1 MIELHS
7 YACPHDASRD
17 ELVAEMR
24 RELTGLWPEFADL
37 EVLDVDAH
45 RYTNAPGF
53 DPGFHARR
61 PGVVTD
67 ARGLRLAGDW
77 VATDVPSALMERA
90 ALTGVLAANDVLREE
105 GVAPEPIRSIT
116 PRGVLAGRGRAAA
129 GAPDTSR

>member
-1 MIELHS
+1 M
-7 YACPHDASRD
+7 A
-17 ELVAEMR
+17 
-24 RELTGLWPEFADL
+24 GFADL

-53 DPGFHARR
+53 DPGYHPRR

-77 VATDVPSALMERA
+77 VGTDIPSALMERA

-105 GVAPEPIRSIT
+105 GAAPEPVHSIA
-116 PRGVLAGRGRAAA
+116 PRGVLTGRTPR
-129 GAPDTSR
+129 